1 MTKERG
7 FTRRIEDFTCEHC
20 GAQVVGDGYTD
31 HCPKCLW
38 GKHVDVLPG
47 DRAADCGGAM
57 EPVAVEGG
65 TPHYRIRYRC
75 KKCGHDFVVKTVDQ
89 DNADALV
96 ALAAKRAAR

>member
-7 FTRRIEDFTCEHC
+7 FTRKVEDFDCDKC
-20 GAQVVGDGYTD
+20 GTHVVGNGYTD
-31 HCPKCLW
+31 HCPQCLW

-47 DRAADCGGAM
+47 DRAAECHGAM

-75 KKCGHDFVVKTVDQ
+75 TACRHVFVVDAA
-89 DNADALV
+89 DGDSPDALV
-96 ALAAKRAAR
+96 AIAVRRAAA